1 MKKRVLPLLLA
12 ALLCLTGCGSFLQR
26 EWYEVKDHSPNSYES
41 NGRDALQADT
51 YQDLVNN
58 ILILVGNHTAEG
70 TIWLYYAQENLDVEV
85 AMEQACREV
94 EHETP
99 VGSYAVEYLQYTVD
113 DTARNYSEIKITIGY
128 RRSEEQ
134 LAAITHVTN
143 PAALRDMQARLYA
156 MRASALYARA
166 DCGAILRAGGVDNL
180 AQAAEIAGADAGLL
194 YQQDAVDTLLRQE
207 ERAVVIHVLHAV
219 CNGSAEEQAAA
230 FDYAL
235 ERMAEL
241 CRQAEQKRDAQS
253 RLFASLGALSG
264 ACALMIL
271 W

>member
-1 MKKRVLPLLLA
+1 MLRTGAA
-12 ALLCLTGCGSFLQR
+12 ALCLMAGAGC
-26 EWYEVKDHSPNSYES
+26 
-41 NGRDALQADT
+41 A
-51 YQDLVNN
+51 
-58 ILILVGNHTAEG
+58 
-70 TIWLYYAQENLDVEV
+70 
-85 AMEQACREV
+85 
-94 EHETP
+94 
-99 VGSYAVEYLQYTVD
+99 
-113 DTARNYSEIKITIGY
+113 ARLY
-128 RRSEEQ
+128 RR
-134 LAAITHVTN
+134 A
-143 PAALRDMQARLYA
+143 AALRDMQARLYA

-166 DCGAILRAGGVDNL
+166 DCGAILRAGGFDNL

-194 YQQDAVDTLLRQE
+194 YQRDAVDTLLRQE

-219 CNGSAEEQAAA
+219 CNGNAEEQAAA

>member
-1 MKKRVLPLLLA
+1 MLRAIGAA
-12 ALLCLTGCGSFLQR
+12 ALCLMAGAGC
-26 EWYEVKDHSPNSYES
+26 
-41 NGRDALQADT
+41 A
-51 YQDLVNN
+51 
-58 ILILVGNHTAEG
+58 
-70 TIWLYYAQENLDVEV
+70 
-85 AMEQACREV
+85 
-94 EHETP
+94 
-99 VGSYAVEYLQYTVD
+99 
-113 DTARNYSEIKITIGY
+113 ARLY
-128 RRSEEQ
+128 RR
-134 LAAITHVTN
+134 A
-143 PAALRDMQARLYA
+143 AALRDMQAR
-156 MRASALYARA
+156 LYARA
-166 DCGAILRAGGVDNL
+166 DCGAILRAGGFDNL
-180 AQAAEIAGADAGLL
+180 AQAAEITGADAGLL

-207 ERAVVIHVLHAV
+207 ERAVVVHVLHAV